1 VQSLRPTRHSLHWT
15 LDVVFRDDF
24 SRLRKGHGAA
34 NMAVVRHF
42 AFNLVRQSP
51 GNIPLKRKRKRA
63 AWNVKNLLDILKTS
77 AR

>member
-1 VQSLRPTRHSLHWT
+1 
-15 LDVVFRDDF
+15 
-24 SRLRKGHGAA
+24 
-34 NMAVVRHF
+34 MAVVRHF